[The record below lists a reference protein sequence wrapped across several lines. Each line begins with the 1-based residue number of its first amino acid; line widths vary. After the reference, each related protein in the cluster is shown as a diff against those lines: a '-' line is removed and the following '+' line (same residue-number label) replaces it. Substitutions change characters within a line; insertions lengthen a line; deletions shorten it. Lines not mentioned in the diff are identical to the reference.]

1 MITRPQPA
9 LGFRIR
15 IDGTGIGLLC
25 LHIMKKVLL
34 IRNSILTDR
43 LWKMELL
50 SYWEVGVK
58 LSKGIHFLTHVR
70 NHYWGGWSKLFQY
83 YVGVRAKW
91 LQYFIDGVCPNDYN
105 ITWEGGGGGLWD
117 AHMLLRNICWTP
129 YLWWQ
134 ISGAVG
140 AGLIPSFSW
149 ARSPPHRET

>member
-1 MITRPQPA
+1 MEFVQKFTLPDLKVKNFTPSISPNFNSFSGKKHKTWVKMEKITPLAKILHCRRHWRHGQIPP
-9 LGFRIR
+9 LFRIR

-91 LQYFIDGVCPNDYN
+91 LQYFIDGVCPND
-105 ITWEGGGGGLWD
+105 
-117 AHMLLRNICWTP
+117 
-129 YLWWQ
+129 
-134 ISGAVG
+134 
-140 AGLIPSFSW
+140 
-149 ARSPPHRET
+149 